1 MLKKFQSKGQIKT
14 LLILVIF
21 ILSFLALN
29 QFGKIQL
36 SPEKEAERQQTKPQP
51 LFSKSKLVTGEK
63 RAIKNT
69 TQETQKSITQ
79 ANLSQTSLSLPPVTR
94 IIKTASLIVEV
105 KPKRFSQTYQEA
117 MQIVEKYNGFVARS
131 ETSRSGGRLV
141 RGKFI
146 IRIPA
151 DKFEEALA
159 ELKQI
164 GKLEKIEI
172 KGSDISEE
180 YVDLESRLRNWR
192 AQEAVLLSLM
202 QKAKTVSESIAVQ
215 ESLSRVQ
222 LEIEQIT
229 GRLRYLDNQTSYATI
244 NLSLAEPQAI
254 VTKGDKY
261 GFKKAF
267 SLAIKAFANTV
278 NGLVILCGYV
288 LPLIL
293 IGVPALIFYRKF
305 IRKPVETTS

>member
-1 MLKKFQSKGQIKT
+1 MSKKFQLKGQIKT
-14 LLILVIF
+14 LLVLIIF
-21 ILSFLALN
+21 ILGFLALN
-29 QFGKIQL
+29 QFGQIQL
-36 SPEKEAERQQTKPQP
+36 SERGEERQAKPQP

-63 RAIKNT
+63 EASKNPT
-69 TQETQKSITQ
+69 HRDIQKSIAK
-79 ANLSQTSLSLPPVTR
+79 ANLSQASSPLPPLTR
-94 IIKTASLIVEV
+94 IIKTASLLLEV

-117 MQIVEKYNGFVARS
+117 IQIVEKYNGFVARS
-131 ETSRSGGRLV
+131 ETSKAEGRLV
-141 RGKFI
+141 RGQFI

-151 DKFEEALA
+151 NKFEEALA

-172 KGSDISEE
+172 RGDDISEE

-229 GRLRYLDNQTSYATI
+229 GRLRYLDNQTNYATI
-244 NLSLAEPQAI
+244 NLSLAEPQVI
-254 VTKGDKY
+254 VAKRDKY

-267 SLAIKAFANTV
+267 SLAIKAFATTV
-278 NGLVILCGYV
+278 NGLIILCGYV

-305 IRKPVETTS
+305 IRKPAEITS